1 MKRFEWVDAKSA
13 QEAVKLTDSSA
24 ADLMGGKN
32 TSAGS
37 VIKAGGIDLLDL
49 LKERVLP
56 ATRLVNVRT
65 IASLHKVSVDGES
78 GDVTIGPLMTL
89 SELAQHKTIQERY
102 TALSDAAAHIAT
114 PNIRNAATI
123 GGNLLQRPRCWY
135 FRSSEFNCLKKG
147 GNTCPAIHGEN
158 KYHAVFDNEICP
170 IAHPS
175 TTAVALVALG
185 ASLELTSK
193 QGVREV
199 VLEEFFVGPD
209 KDVLRENVLSSG
221 ELISAIRLPNKS
233 CKSAHIKMGEKDSF
247 DWSTGDCAV
256 AIQVKDITISSAS
269 IILGAAAPTPWRA
282 KQAEDFLVGKTMS
295 ESTAHEAAKLAL
307 AKAKPL
313 SQNEYKVAMLEVAI
327 KRALLKT
334 SGLNR

>member
-1 MKRFEWVDAKSA
+1 MKRFEWVDAKST

-24 ADLMGGKN
+24 ADLTGGK
-32 TSAGS
+32 SGSKGS

-65 IASLHKVSVDGES
+65 IASLHNVSEDEKT

-89 SELAQHKTIQERY
+89 SELSEHKAIRERY
-102 TALSDAAAHIAT
+102 TALADAAQHIAT

-147 GNTCPAIHGEN
+147 GDTCHAIHGEN
-158 KYHAVFDNEICP
+158 KYHAIFDNEICP

-175 TTAVALVALG
+175 TAAVALVALG

-193 QGVREV
+193 QGVREIL
-199 VLEEFFVGPD
+199 LEEFFVSPE
-209 KDVLRENVLSSG
+209 KDVLSENVLSAG
-221 ELISAIRLPNKS
+221 ELISAIKIANRS
-233 CKSAHIKMGEKDSF
+233 YRSAHIKMGEKDSF

-256 AIQVKDITISSAS
+256 ALNLKDDKVKSAS

-282 KQAEDFLVGKTMS
+282 KEAENFLSGKAVNQS
-295 ESTAHEAAKLAL
+295 SAEEAAKLAL
-307 AKAKPL
+307 GKARPL
-313 SQNEYKVAMLEVAI
+313 SQNDYKVAMLEVAV
-327 KRALLKT
+327 KRALLKA
-334 SGLNR
+334 SGLSR

>member
-13 QEAVKLTDSSA
+13 QEAVKLTDSCT
-24 ADLMGGKN
+24 ADLMGGKKD
-32 TSAGS
+32 SQGS

-65 IASLHKVSVDGES
+65 ITSLHSVSVDGKS

-89 SELAQHKTIQERY
+89 SELAEHNAIRERF

-135 FRSSEFNCLKKG
+135 FRSNEFNCLKKG
-147 GNTCPAIHGEN
+147 GKTCHAIDGEN
-158 KYHAVFDNEICP
+158 KYHAIFDNEICP

-175 TTAVALVALG
+175 TAAVALVALG
-185 ASLELTSK
+185 GSLELTSK
-193 QGVREV
+193 QGVREIL
-199 VLEEFFVGPD
+199 LEEFFVSPD
-209 KDVLRENVLSSG
+209 KDVLRENVLSAG
-221 ELISAIRLPNKS
+221 ELISAIKIPNKS
-233 CKSAHIKMGEKDSF
+233 YKSAHVKMGEKDSF

-256 AIQVKDITISSAS
+256 ALQLKDNIVNSVS

-282 KQAEDFLVGKTMS
+282 KPAESFLAGKAVN
-295 ESTAHEAAKLAL
+295 ESTATEAAKLAL
-307 AKAKPL
+307 GNAKPL
-313 SQNEYKVAMLEVAI
+313 SQNDYKLAMLEVAV
-327 KRALLKT
+327 KRALLKA
-334 SGLNR
+334 SGAGR